1 MRHNLIRLLFLLPPF
16 LMVAGCAT
24 KSAAEKSHPN
34 IDAAAS
40 IFKDRCRLAGEKIY
54 KTVDDVE
61 GVFVLKIRPEK
72 VDLSDQ
78 FELHDP
84 YGRDFR
90 GDIYVR
96 SFLHGA
102 YAVEN
107 NLPEKLPADFPPH
120 IAYAFADAID
130 PVDGRRYRYTGKI
143 EEPWLKD
150 KSYLKGYKRFVFERS
165 LATGPA
171 PRYGVTYDDI
181 STRFEREHWVA
192 GSSLK
197 VIDLQTNEV
206 IAERIG
212 YLFDSGQGSKIGGRV
227 PWLWAAN
234 NSCPSFGSEHAFTAQ
249 LDQAAIFVEKVL
261 RPRQ

>member
-1 MRHNLIRLLFLLPPF
+1 MLTLFFLLPPLLIF
-16 LMVAGCAT
+16 AGCVTEYAPKKT
-24 KSAAEKSHPN
+24 HPN
-34 IDAAAS
+34 LDTAVS

-61 GVFVLKIRPEK
+61 GVFILKIRPVK
-72 VDLSDQ
+72 TDLSDQ

-90 GDIYVR
+90 GDFYVR

-107 NLPEKLPADFPPH
+107 NRLEKLPADFPPH
-120 IAYAFADAID
+120 IAYAFAEAID
-130 PVDGRRYRYTGKI
+130 AVDGKRYRYTGKV
-143 EEPWLKD
+143 EEPWLTD
-150 KSYLKGYKRFVFERS
+150 KSYLKGHKRFVFERS

-181 STRFEREHWVA
+181 STRFEREHWIA

-197 VIDLQTNEV
+197 VIDLHTNEV

-261 RPRQ
+261 RPHR